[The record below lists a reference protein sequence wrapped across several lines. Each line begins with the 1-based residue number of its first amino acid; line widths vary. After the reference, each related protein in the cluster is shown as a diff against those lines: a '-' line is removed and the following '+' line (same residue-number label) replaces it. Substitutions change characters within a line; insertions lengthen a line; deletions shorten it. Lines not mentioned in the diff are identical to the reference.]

1 MEIVYLRK
9 YIREYLQPHKTLV
22 RKAYCRALKETVF
35 KRIDSVEF
43 DQKILRSTYNIT
55 FNFFRDV
62 MNGTPLRYTEMM
74 MINLEES
81 YHNPEVRLN
90 DDLADFPDGL
100 MQRYSLLFQVIA
112 GFTSNY
118 SSDLKTNH
126 KIIQELE
133 YLESRIEDII
143 TKNDSKLQNRV

>member
-1 MEIVYLRK
+1 
-9 YIREYLQPHKTLV
+9 
-22 RKAYCRALKETVF
+22 
-35 KRIDSVEF
+35 
-43 DQKILRSTYNIT
+43 
-55 FNFFRDV
+55 
-62 MNGTPLRYTEMM
+62 
-74 MINLEES
+74 
-81 YHNPEVRLN
+81 
-90 DDLADFPDGL
+90 
-100 MQRYSLLFQVIA
+100 MQRYFLLFQVIA